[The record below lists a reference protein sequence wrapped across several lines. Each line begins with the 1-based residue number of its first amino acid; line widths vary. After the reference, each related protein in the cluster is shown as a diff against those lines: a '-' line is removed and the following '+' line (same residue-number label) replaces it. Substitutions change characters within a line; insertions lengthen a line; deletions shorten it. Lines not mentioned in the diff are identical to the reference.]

1 MRALSS
7 FAQIFNFSKF
17 TYATVANNAAIGIA
31 AIVACLI
38 IYVIAT
44 TNTATTS
51 TTIVGIIV
59 VVGYTTTTTTTMS
72 LMIKRAN
79 YCYYDLL
86 VVPSIDNMPGAM
98 PKSSS
103 SSPFYACEYQN
114 KACFGTL

>member
-1 MRALSS
+1 MRALFS

-17 TYATVANNAAIGIA
+17 TYATVANNATIGIA

-59 VVGYTTTTTTTMS
+59 VVGCTTTATTS
-72 LMIKRAN
+72 LMIKHAN
-79 YCYYDLL
+79 CCYSDLL
-86 VVPSIDNMPGAM
+86 VVPSIDNKPDAM

-103 SSPFYACEYQN
+103 SSPFCACEYQN

>member
-59 VVGYTTTTTTTMS
+59 VVGCTTTTTMS

-103 SSPFYACEYQN
+103 SSPFYAYEYQN

>member
-1 MRALSS
+1 MRALFS

-17 TYATVANNAAIGIA
+17 TYATVVNNATIGIA

-38 IYVIAT
+38 ISVIAT
-44 TNTATTS
+44 TNTATTN
-51 TTIVGIIV
+51 TTIVSIIV
-59 VVGYTTTTTTTMS
+59 AAGCTATTTR

-79 YCYYDLL
+79 CCYYDLL
-86 VVPSIDNMPGAM
+86 VVPSIDNKPDAM

-114 KACFGTL
+114 RACCGTL